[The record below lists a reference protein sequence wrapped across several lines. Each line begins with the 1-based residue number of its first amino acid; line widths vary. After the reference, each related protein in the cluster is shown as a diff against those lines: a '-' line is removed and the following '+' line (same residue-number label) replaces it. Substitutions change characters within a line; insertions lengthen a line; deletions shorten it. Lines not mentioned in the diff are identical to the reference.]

1 MMDAGARALRPAS
14 RDLLLLL
21 GLALLLYAAGL
32 GLRDPW
38 PADEPRFALIAR
50 DMVESGRWL
59 IPIVGGDYYADKP
72 PLYFWIMAVF
82 YAGTGSLRV
91 AFLLPS
97 LLAALAVVVLV
108 YDIVRRLWDREAA
121 VGAALLLTFT
131 VAFAWEARAA
141 QIDMTVTA
149 FIALSLY
156 GLLRHLL
163 VQASWSWYALA
174 GFAAGLGVITKG
186 VGFLPL
192 LVLLPYALMR
202 WRAWS
207 LPALGRGGWRW
218 ALAPI
223 AMLAAIA
230 LWVVP
235 MLLHVAASGDPAL
248 IAYRNEILFQQTVT
262 RYAES
267 WHHVQPFYFY
277 VVEVIP
283 VLWLPGSLLLIW
295 LVPRWRAAWSSREP
309 RVWLPLGWAVLVV
322 VFFSLSPGKR
332 GVYIVPAIPAVAIA
346 SAPYLRDLWSRRS
359 VQLAGWLMSLLI
371 GTLAAAAYLYAT
383 DWAPEKAANIVAD
396 AGPIPWSV
404 TLSLA
409 IVAFISAAAWRPRAG
424 LIAFAFCLGS
434 LWLFMGWVVAPALNG
449 VRSGSDFMTGALAK
463 APVGDELGMVAY
475 KEQFL
480 LYVDRPMVN
489 FGHRRW
495 REGPQESYDAA
506 LWLNARPARAL
517 LVDEKQQARCFMGAA
532 ATVFA
537 GLSAGMR
544 WSWVTAPA
552 DAHCAALGRDSA
564 LVYRPHQSQGPAPSD
579 R

>member
-1 MMDAGARALRPAS
+1 M
-14 RDLLLLL
+14 LL
-21 GLALLLYAAGL
+21 GLALLMYAAGL

-50 DMVESGRWL
+50 DMVQSGRWL
-59 IPIVGGDYYADKP
+59 VPVVGGDYYPDKP
-72 PLYFWIMAVF
+72 PLYFWIMAIF
-82 YAGTGSLRV
+82 YAVTGSLRV

-97 LLAALAVVVLV
+97 LLASLAVIVLV
-108 YDIVRRLWDREAA
+108 YDLVRRLWDRDSAF
-121 VGAALLLTFT
+121 GAALLLTFT
-131 VAFAWEARAA
+131 VAFAWQARAA

-163 VQASWSWYALA
+163 VKTNWSWYAIG

-186 VGFLPL
+186 VGFLAL

-202 WRAWS
+202 WRAWR
-207 LPALGRGGWRW
+207 LPALDRGGWRW
-218 ALAPI
+218 ALAPV
-223 AMLAAIA
+223 AMLGAIA
-230 LWVVP
+230 LWLVP
-235 MLLHVAASGDPAL
+235 MVIHVAASGDPAL
-248 IAYRNEILFQQTVT
+248 VAYRNEILFHQTVT

-277 VVEVIP
+277 LVEVIP
-283 VLWLPGSLLLIW
+283 VLWLPGSLLLVW
-295 LVPRWRAAWSSREP
+295 LVPRWRAAWSSRDS
-309 RVWLPLGWAVLVV
+309 RVWLPLSWAVLVL

-332 GVYIVPAIPAVAIA
+332 GVYIVPAIPAVVIA

-359 VQLAGWLMSLLI
+359 VQLAGWLLSLLI

-383 DWAPEKAANIVAD
+383 HWAPDKAAKIADD

-409 IVAFISAAAWRPRAG
+409 VVAFISAAAWRARAG

-434 LWLFMGWVVAPALNG
+434 VWLFMGWVVAPALNG
-449 VRSGSDFMTGALAK
+449 VRSGSDFMTAALAK
-463 APVGDELGMVAY
+463 APVGYALGMVAY

-506 LWLNARPARAL
+506 RWLNERPARAV
-517 LVDEKQQARCFMGAA
+517 LVDEKQQAQCFIGAG

-552 DAHCAALGRDSA
+552 SANCAALGKESA
-564 LVYRPHQSQGPAPSD
+564 LLYRPNQSQGPAPSE